1 MTQEKRNLA
10 KNLKDYRN
18 LNGLNQINFSV
29 DCGMNKDTLSLIER
43 CKENVTLNTLHALA
57 ASMGTT
63 VLELIAPK
71 SLYILIPS
79 KFKTEDGKRITTYGI
94 GAMRGYEIV
103 ECYYNLTAD
112 YQKAKAFVTLCNDEE
127 LELCHLQEV
136 VENFIQ
142 E

>member
-18 LNGLNQINFSV
+18 SNGLNQINFSV

-63 VLELIAPK
+63 VLELISPYA
-71 SLYILIPS
+71 LYILLPS
-79 KFKTEDGKRITTYGI
+79 EFKTEDGKRITTYGI

-103 ECYYNLTAD
+103 ECYYNLTTD
-112 YQKAKAFVTLCNDEE
+112 YQKAKAFVTLCNDLE
-127 LELCHLQEV
+127 LELCHLREV
-136 VENFIQ
+136 AENFLQ